1 MNQATKVEMIDPMI
15 TKLAIQYA
23 SGKAA
28 VARACQ
34 TGKAGEALDID
45 RHDMHMAQTMAEI
58 AARLDVYAKTIEL
71 MQIHTLRVT
80 HAFPQLTAT
89 FNEFERILNR
99 AQAINF
105 DQADL
110 DDYLRSQPPK
120 TDAIMT
126 EIKAA
131 LPPIYPPMLWRITG
145 DTVANVRRET
155 GAPSVECRT
164 ALAMHQGRVRDAIQ
178 GIQSQRPHYYGT
190 PEVMEEA
197 RRRIEFAPRQYQD
210 EDPTPRTPEAVAKI
224 ICKPATLS
232 QQQRRDAGITHAPLS
247 PSSMGNVYAAV
258 VLTTST
264 PPASDPAPFA
274 GGGGESD
281 GGGASGNW
289 D

>member
-34 TGKAGEALDID
+34 TGKAAEALDID

-80 HAFPQLTAT
+80 HAFPQLAAT
-89 FNEFERILNR
+89 FNEFERILSR
-99 AQAINF
+99 AHAINF

-120 TDAIMT
+120 TDAIMA
-126 EIKAA
+126 EIKAG
-131 LPPIYPPMLWRITG
+131 LPPIYPPMLWRITA
-145 DTVANVRRET
+145 DTVARVRRET
-155 GAPSVECRT
+155 DAPTTECKY
-164 ALAMHQGRVRDAIQ
+164 ALALNQGRVREAI
-178 GIQSQRPHYYGT
+178 GAIKAQRPHYYGK
-190 PEVMEEA
+190 PEVVEEA
-197 RRRIEFAPRQYQD
+197 RRRLEFAPRQYQD
-210 EDPTPRTPEAVAKI
+210 EDPMPRTPEAVVKI

-258 VLTTST
+258 VLATSSL
-264 PPASDPAPFA
+264 PASDPAPFA

-281 GGGASGNW
+281 GGGASGDW
-289 D
+289 